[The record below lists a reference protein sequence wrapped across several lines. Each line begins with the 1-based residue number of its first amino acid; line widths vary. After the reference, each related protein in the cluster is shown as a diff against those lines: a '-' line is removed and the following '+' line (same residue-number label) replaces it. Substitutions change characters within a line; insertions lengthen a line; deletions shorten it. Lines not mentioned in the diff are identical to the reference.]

1 MDTESNPFWE
11 KVEIAR
17 FLGAGKITPDSTL
30 DTGTLVTM
38 DDMDSNS
45 SSVFGHSIVSPN
57 TLNPTLEPNTP
68 NQPPSTH
75 PHNQR
80 NLSFP
85 IPFPKATLQL
95 KDRPPFSTLSRFL
108 ECLWLEP

>member
-1 MDTESNPFWE
+1 
-11 KVEIAR
+11 
-17 FLGAGKITPDSTL
+17 
-30 DTGTLVTM
+30 M

-45 SSVFGHSIVSPN
+45 SSVFGHSTVSPN

-68 NQPPSTH
+68 NYPPSTH

-85 IPFPKATLQL
+85 TPVPKATLQ
-95 KDRPPFSTLSRFL
+95 KTDLSFQL
-108 ECLWLEP
+108 SVGFEMFVVGALISHSN

>member
-45 SSVFGHSIVSPN
+45 SSVFGHSTVSPN

-68 NQPPSTH
+68 NYPPSTH
-75 PHNQR
+75 PHNQ
-80 NLSFP
+80 
-85 IPFPKATLQL
+85 
-95 KDRPPFSTLSRFL
+95 
-108 ECLWLEP
+108 